1 MPKLSEDHVKSGF
14 TTSLLKELLDHPNC
28 KSTHLQYAL
37 MKLRITSPK
46 PFNTSFLSA
55 SKLLKLGLRD
65 NASFEKLCDCGML
78 IEGEDIKYA
87 IRILPNSRADLFKI
101 LLAHCTTLSKVFQS
115 ACDMAKKVNKKQ
127 LLAVL
132 QQDAMV
138 RGGVGRGG
146 RGGEGRGGW
155 RVGGGE
161 GRGGGGCLWNN
172 TCRFTV
178 YICGV
183 SCVYGIYVTMYSI
196 SNLHVHTCT
205 CTCTMYG
212 ASHGTLIYTMFV

>member
-146 RGGEGRGGW
+146 RGGR
-155 RVGGGE
+155 GGE
-161 GRGGGGCLWNN
+161 GRWEGGRGGEGEG
-172 TCRFTV
+172 V
-178 YICGV
+178 CGIIGLQ
-183 SCVYGIYVTMYSI
+183 YIYVECHVCMVYMSLCTVFQTYMYI
-196 SNLHVHTCT
+196 HVHVHVRCMELHTV
-205 CTCTMYG
+205 
-212 ASHGTLIYTMFV
+212 H